1 MRKSR
6 LTRRILTGLVLLVG
20 ASGAITVANEINNAA
35 MDINSKNV
43 KATIIEKNG
52 HYYVQL
58 TADKD
63 VKNVVARITTEDK
76 KEYLVKKDEIKIGEV
91 IEYEIDVNAE
101 MPTKKLPHTAVKRE
115 TVKNVVSMGNHTFT
129 LTVRYDIEDNTNK
142 DQPLMAVSGDTTKN
156 STLDQLVEKR
166 EVTAEEKIKEA
177 EAKAKQEAE
186 AKAKQEAEVKAKQEA
201 EAKAKQEAEA
211 KAKQEAEAKAKQ
223 EAEAKAKQEAEAK
236 AKQEAEVKVKQE
248 AEIKAKQEAEAKA
261 KQEAEAKAK
270 QEAEVKAKQAAGA
283 KLKQEAEAKKVA
295 ETKAKQEA
303 EAKAKQEAE
312 AKAKQEAE
320 VKAKQ
325 ETEAKAKQES
335 DAKLKQGAE
344 AKAKQDAAV
353 KAKQEAEA
361 KQGITVAKGLPTVTA
376 AELDDPAMNGL
387 TDHAKKMKVA
397 LAKKFGITSFS
408 MFRAGDDDGTGHGHN
423 TGMSVDFMVPVGSA
437 QGDQLAEYLTKNM
450 NELGVYYIIWKQRF
464 YMPQF
469 NIYGPANT
477 WNLMPDRGGVTAN
490 HYDHVHVSFV
500 K

>member
-1 MRKSR
+1 MKKSR

-35 MDINSKNV
+35 IDINSKNV

-156 STLDQLVEKR
+156 STLDKLVEKR

-186 AKAKQEAEVKAKQEA
+186 AKAKQEAEAKAKQEAEVKAKQAVDAKLKQEA
-201 EAKAKQEAEA
+201 EAKAKQEV
-211 KAKQEAEAKAKQ
+211 
-223 EAEAKAKQEAEAK
+223 EAK
-236 AKQEAEVKVKQE
+236 AKQEAEVK
-248 AEIKAKQEAEAKA
+248 AKQAADAKL

-270 QEAEVKAKQAAGA
+270 QEAEVKAKQAADA
-283 KLKQEAEAKKVA
+283 KLKQEAEA
-295 ETKAKQEA
+295 
-303 EAKAKQEAE
+303 
-312 AKAKQEAE
+312 
-320 VKAKQ
+320 
-325 ETEAKAKQES
+325 
-335 DAKLKQGAE
+335 
-344 AKAKQDAAV
+344 

-361 KQGITVAKGLPTVTA
+361 KQGITVAKGLPPVTA

>member
-1 MRKSR
+1 MKKSR

-156 STLDQLVEKR
+156 STLDKLVEKR
-166 EVTAEEKIKEA
+166 EVTAEEKIK
-177 EAKAKQEAE
+177 
-186 AKAKQEAEVKAKQEA
+186 
-201 EAKAKQEAEA
+201 EAEA

-236 AKQEAEVKVKQE
+236 AKQEAEVKAKQE

-283 KLKQEAEAKKVA
+283 KLKQEAEAKAKQEA
-295 ETKAKQEA
+295 EVKAKQAADAKLKQEA

-312 AKAKQEAE
+312 AK
-320 VKAKQ
+320 
-325 ETEAKAKQES
+325 
-335 DAKLKQGAE
+335 QGT
-344 AKAKQDAAV
+344 
-353 KAKQEAEA
+353 
-361 KQGITVAKGLPTVTA
+361 TVAKGLPPVTA

>member
-1 MRKSR
+1 MKKSR

-35 MDINSKNV
+35 IDINSKNV

-156 STLDQLVEKR
+156 PTLDKLVEKR
-166 EVTAEEKIKEA
+166 EVTVEEKIKEA

-201 EAKAKQEAEA
+201 E
-211 KAKQEAEAKAKQ
+211 
-223 EAEAKAKQEAEAK
+223 
-236 AKQEAEVKVKQE
+236 
-248 AEIKAKQEAEAKA
+248 IKA
-261 KQEAEAKAK
+261 
-270 QEAEVKAKQAAGA
+270 
-283 KLKQEAEAKKVA
+283 KQEAEAKKVA

-320 VKAKQ
+320 AKKVAETKAKQEAEVKAKQ
-325 ETEAKAKQES
+325 AA
-335 DAKLKQGAE
+335 DAKLKQEAE
-344 AKAKQDAAV
+344 A

-361 KQGITVAKGLPTVTA
+361 KAKQEAEAKAKQAADAKLKQEAEAKVKQEAEAKQGTTVAKGLPPVTA

>member
-63 VKNVVARITTEDK
+63 VKNVVARIITEDK

-156 STLDQLVEKR
+156 STLDKLVEKR

-186 AKAKQEAEVKAKQEA
+186 AKAKQEAE
-201 EAKAKQEAEA
+201 AKAI
-211 KAKQEAEAKAKQ
+211 
-223 EAEAKAKQEAEAK
+223 
-236 AKQEAEVKVKQE
+236 QEAEVKAKQE

-283 KLKQEAEAKKVA
+283 KLKQEAEAKAKQEA
-295 ETKAKQEA
+295 EVKAKQAADAKLKQEA

-320 VKAKQ
+320 
-325 ETEAKAKQES
+325 AKAKQAV
-335 DAKLKQGAE
+335 DAKLKQEAE
-344 AKAKQDAAV
+344 A

-361 KQGITVAKGLPTVTA
+361 KQGTTVAKGLPPVTA

>member
-1 MRKSR
+1 MKKSR

-156 STLDQLVEKR
+156 STLDKLVEKR

-177 EAKAKQEAE
+177 EA
-186 AKAKQEAEVKAKQEA
+186 KAKQEA

-236 AKQEAEVKVKQE
+236 AKQEAEVKAKQE

-283 KLKQEAEAKKVA
+283 KLKQEAEAKAKQEA
-295 ETKAKQEA
+295 EVKAKQAADAKLKQEA

-320 VKAKQ
+320 
-325 ETEAKAKQES
+325 AKAKQAA
-335 DAKLKQGAE
+335 DAKLKQEAE
-344 AKAKQDAAV
+344 A

-361 KQGITVAKGLPTVTA
+361 KQGTTVAKGLPPVTA

-464 YMPQF
+464 YMPQY
-469 NIYGPANT
+469 NMYGPANT

>member
-35 MDINSKNV
+35 IDINSKNV

-156 STLDQLVEKR
+156 PTLDKLVEKR

-186 AKAKQEAEVKAKQEA
+186 AKAKQEA

-236 AKQEAEVKVKQE
+236 AKQEAEVKAKQE
-248 AEIKAKQEAEAKA
+248 AEIKA
-261 KQEAEAKAK
+261 
-270 QEAEVKAKQAAGA
+270 
-283 KLKQEAEAKKVA
+283 KQEAEAKKVA

-312 AKAKQEAE
+312 AKKVAETKAKQEAE

-325 ETEAKAKQES
+325 EA
-335 DAKLKQGAE
+335 DAKLKQEAE
-344 AKAKQDAAV
+344 A

-361 KQGITVAKGLPTVTA
+361 KQGTTVAKGLPPVTA

>member
-35 MDINSKNV
+35 IDINSKNV

-52 HYYVQL
+52 HYYVHL

-91 IEYEIDVNAE
+91 VEYEIDVTAE

-115 TVKNVVSMGNHTFT
+115 TVKNVVTLGNHTFN
-129 LTVRYDIEDNTNK
+129 LTVRYDIEDNVSIS
-142 DQPLMAVSGDTTKN
+142 QQQVAVSGNTTKN
-156 STLDQLVEKR
+156 PTLDQLVEKR
-166 EVTAEEKIKEA
+166 EVTAEEKIKETEAKAKQEA
-177 EAKAKQEAE
+177 ELKAKQEAELKAKQEAELKAKQEAELKAKQEAE

-211 KAKQEAEAKAKQ
+211 KAKQET
-223 EAEAKAKQEAEAK
+223 EAK
-236 AKQEAEVKVKQE
+236 AKQEAEV
-248 AEIKAKQEAEAKA
+248 
-261 KQEAEAKAK
+261 
-270 QEAEVKAKQAAGA
+270 
-283 KLKQEAEAKKVA
+283 
-295 ETKAKQEA
+295 KAKQEA

-325 ETEAKAKQES
+325 E
-335 DAKLKQGAE
+335 AE
-344 AKAKQDAAV
+344 EK
-353 KAKQEAEA
+353 A
-361 KQGITVAKGLPTVTA
+361 KQGITVANGLPPVTA
-376 AELDDPAMNGL
+376 AELANPAMNGL

-408 MFRAGDDDGTGHGHN
+408 MYRAGDDDGTGHGHG

-464 YMPQF
+464 YMPQY
-469 NIYGPANT
+469 NMYGPANT

>member
-63 VKNVVARITTEDK
+63 VKNVVSRITTEDK

-156 STLDQLVEKR
+156 STLDKLVEKR

-177 EAKAKQEAE
+177 EA
-186 AKAKQEAEVKAKQEA
+186 KAKQEA

-236 AKQEAEVKVKQE
+236 AKQEAEVKAKQE

-283 KLKQEAEAKKVA
+283 KLKQEAEAK
-295 ETKAKQEA
+295 AKQEA

-312 AKAKQEAE
+312 AKAKQA
-320 VKAKQ
+320 A
-325 ETEAKAKQES
+325 
-335 DAKLKQGAE
+335 DAKLKQEAE
-344 AKAKQDAAV
+344 S

-361 KQGITVAKGLPTVTA
+361 KQGTTVAKGLPPVTA

>member
-1 MRKSR
+1 MKKSR

-35 MDINSKNV
+35 IDINSKNV

-156 STLDQLVEKR
+156 PTLDKLVEKR
-166 EVTAEEKIKEA
+166 EVTAEEKIK
-177 EAKAKQEAE
+177 
-186 AKAKQEAEVKAKQEA
+186 EA

-236 AKQEAEVKVKQE
+236 AKQEAEVKAKQE
-248 AEIKAKQEAEAKA
+248 AEIKA
-261 KQEAEAKAK
+261 
-270 QEAEVKAKQAAGA
+270 
-283 KLKQEAEAKKVA
+283 KQEAEAKKVA

-303 EAKAKQEAE
+303 EAKAKQAADAKLKQEAE

-320 VKAKQ
+320 
-325 ETEAKAKQES
+325 
-335 DAKLKQGAE
+335 
-344 AKAKQDAAV
+344 
-353 KAKQEAEA
+353 A
-361 KQGITVAKGLPTVTA
+361 KQGTTVAKGLPPVTA

>member
-1 MRKSR
+1 MKKSR

-35 MDINSKNV
+35 IDINSKNV

-156 STLDQLVEKR
+156 PTLDKLVEKR
-166 EVTAEEKIKEA
+166 EVTVEEKIKEA

-186 AKAKQEAEVKAKQEA
+186 AKAKQEAE
-201 EAKAKQEAEA
+201 
-211 KAKQEAEAKAKQ
+211 
-223 EAEAKAKQEAEAK
+223 
-236 AKQEAEVKVKQE
+236 
-248 AEIKAKQEAEAKA
+248 IKA
-261 KQEAEAKAK
+261 
-270 QEAEVKAKQAAGA
+270 
-283 KLKQEAEAKKVA
+283 KQEAEAKKVA

-320 VKAKQ
+320 AKKVAETKAKQEAEVKAKQ
-325 ETEAKAKQES
+325 EADAKLKQEAEAKAKQE
-335 DAKLKQGAE
+335 AE
-344 AKAKQDAAV
+344 AKAKQAADAKLKQEAEA

-361 KQGITVAKGLPTVTA
+361 KQGTTVAKGLPPVTA

-408 MFRAGDDDGTGHGHN
+408 MFRAGDDDGTGHGHG

-450 NELGVYYIIWKQRF
+450 NELGVYYIIWKQRY

>member
-156 STLDQLVEKR
+156 STLDKLVEKR

-186 AKAKQEAEVKAKQEA
+186 AKTKQEA

-223 EAEAKAKQEAEAK
+223 EAEAKAKQEDEDKAKQEAEVKAKQAAEVEAKQAADAKLKQEAEAK
-236 AKQEAEVKVKQE
+236 AKQEAEVKAKQ
-248 AEIKAKQEAEAKA
+248 AADAKLKQEAEAKA

-270 QEAEVKAKQAAGA
+270 QEAEAKAKQATDA
-283 KLKQEAEAKKVA
+283 KLKQEAEA
-295 ETKAKQEA
+295 
-303 EAKAKQEAE
+303 
-312 AKAKQEAE
+312 
-320 VKAKQ
+320 
-325 ETEAKAKQES
+325 
-335 DAKLKQGAE
+335 
-344 AKAKQDAAV
+344 

-361 KQGITVAKGLPTVTA
+361 KQGITVAKGLPPVTA

>member
-1 MRKSR
+1 MKKSR

-35 MDINSKNV
+35 IDINSKNV

-156 STLDQLVEKR
+156 PTLDKLVEKR
-166 EVTAEEKIKEA
+166 EVTVEEKIKEA

-201 EAKAKQEAEA
+201 E
-211 KAKQEAEAKAKQ
+211 
-223 EAEAKAKQEAEAK
+223 
-236 AKQEAEVKVKQE
+236 
-248 AEIKAKQEAEAKA
+248 IKA
-261 KQEAEAKAK
+261 
-270 QEAEVKAKQAAGA
+270 
-283 KLKQEAEAKKVA
+283 KQEAEAKKVA

-320 VKAKQ
+320 AKKVAETKAKQEAEVKAKQ
-325 ETEAKAKQES
+325 AADAKLKQEAEAKAKQE
-335 DAKLKQGAE
+335 AE
-344 AKAKQDAAV
+344 AKAKQEAEAKAKQAADAKLKQEAEA

-361 KQGITVAKGLPTVTA
+361 KQGTTVAKGLPPVTA

-408 MFRAGDDDGTGHGHN
+408 MFRAGDDDGTGHGHG

>member
-1 MRKSR
+1 MKKSR

-35 MDINSKNV
+35 IDINSKNV

-142 DQPLMAVSGDTTKN
+142 DQPLIAVSGDTTKN
-156 STLDQLVEKR
+156 STLDKLVEKR

-186 AKAKQEAEVKAKQEA
+186 AKAKQEAEAKEKQEAEVKAKQAVDAKLKQEA
-201 EAKAKQEAEA
+201 EAKAKQEV
-211 KAKQEAEAKAKQ
+211 
-223 EAEAKAKQEAEAK
+223 EAK
-236 AKQEAEVKVKQE
+236 AKQEAEVQ
-248 AEIKAKQEAEAKA
+248 AKQAADAKL

-270 QEAEVKAKQAAGA
+270 QEAEVKAKQAADA
-283 KLKQEAEAKKVA
+283 KL
-295 ETKAKQEA
+295 KQEA

-312 AKAKQEAE
+312 AKAKQA
-320 VKAKQ
+320 A
-325 ETEAKAKQES
+325 
-335 DAKLKQGAE
+335 DAKLKQEAE
-344 AKAKQDAAV
+344 A

-361 KQGITVAKGLPTVTA
+361 KQGITVAKGLPPVTA
-376 AELDDPAMNGL
+376 AELDDLAMNGL

>member
-142 DQPLMAVSGDTTKN
+142 DQLLMAVSGDTTKN
-156 STLDQLVEKR
+156 STLDKLVEKR
-166 EVTAEEKIKEA
+166 EVTAEEKIK
-177 EAKAKQEAE
+177 
-186 AKAKQEAEVKAKQEA
+186 EA

-236 AKQEAEVKVKQE
+236 AKQEAEVKAKQE

-283 KLKQEAEAKKVA
+283 KLKQEAEAKAKQEA
-295 ETKAKQEA
+295 EVKAKQAAGAKLKQEA

-320 VKAKQ
+320 
-325 ETEAKAKQES
+325 AKAKQAA
-335 DAKLKQGAE
+335 DAKLKQEAE
-344 AKAKQDAAV
+344 A

-361 KQGITVAKGLPTVTA
+361 KQGTTVAKGLPPVTA

>member
-156 STLDQLVEKR
+156 STLDKLVEKR

-177 EAKAKQEAE
+177 EA
-186 AKAKQEAEVKAKQEA
+186 KAKQEA

-283 KLKQEAEAKKVA
+283 KLKQEAEAKAKQEA
-295 ETKAKQEA
+295 EVKAKQAADAKLKQEA

-320 VKAKQ
+320 
-325 ETEAKAKQES
+325 AKAKQAA
-335 DAKLKQGAE
+335 DAKLKQEAE
-344 AKAKQDAAV
+344 A

-361 KQGITVAKGLPTVTA
+361 KQGTTVAKGLPPVTA

>member
-1 MRKSR
+1 MKKSR

-35 MDINSKNV
+35 IDINSKNV

-156 STLDQLVEKR
+156 PTLDKLVEKR
-166 EVTAEEKIKEA
+166 EVTVEEKIKEA

-201 EAKAKQEAEA
+201 E
-211 KAKQEAEAKAKQ
+211 
-223 EAEAKAKQEAEAK
+223 
-236 AKQEAEVKVKQE
+236 
-248 AEIKAKQEAEAKA
+248 IKA
-261 KQEAEAKAK
+261 
-270 QEAEVKAKQAAGA
+270 
-283 KLKQEAEAKKVA
+283 KQEAEAKKVA

-320 VKAKQ
+320 AKKVAETKAKQEAEVKAKQ
-325 ETEAKAKQES
+325 AADAKLKQKAEAKAKQE
-335 DAKLKQGAE
+335 AE
-344 AKAKQDAAV
+344 AKAKQEAEAKAKQAADAKLKQEAEA

-361 KQGITVAKGLPTVTA
+361 KQGTTVAKGLPPVTA

-408 MFRAGDDDGTGHGHN
+408 MFRAGDDDGTGHGHG

-450 NELGVYYIIWKQRF
+450 NELGVYYIIWKQRY

>member
-1 MRKSR
+1 MKKSR

-35 MDINSKNV
+35 IDINSKNV

-76 KEYLVKKDEIKIGEV
+76 KEYLVKKDEIKIDEV

-156 STLDQLVEKR
+156 PTLDKLVEKR

-177 EAKAKQEAE
+177 EA
-186 AKAKQEAEVKAKQEA
+186 KAKQEA

-236 AKQEAEVKVKQE
+236 AKQEAEVK
-248 AEIKAKQEAEAKA
+248 
-261 KQEAEAKAK
+261 AK

-283 KLKQEAEAKKVA
+283 KLKQEAEAKAKQEA
-295 ETKAKQEA
+295 EVKAKQAADAKLKQEA

-312 AKAKQEAE
+312 AK
-320 VKAKQ
+320 
-325 ETEAKAKQES
+325 
-335 DAKLKQGAE
+335 QGT
-344 AKAKQDAAV
+344 
-353 KAKQEAEA
+353 
-361 KQGITVAKGLPTVTA
+361 TVAKGLPPVTA

-464 YMPQF
+464 YMPQY
-469 NIYGPANT
+469 NIYDPANT
-477 WNLMPDRGGVTAN
+477 WNLMPDCGGATAN

>member
-63 VKNVVARITTEDK
+63 VKNVVSRITTEDK

-156 STLDQLVEKR
+156 STLDKLVEKR

-186 AKAKQEAEVKAKQEA
+186 AKAKQEA

-236 AKQEAEVKVKQE
+236 AKQEAEVK
-248 AEIKAKQEAEAKA
+248 AKQEAEAKA

-283 KLKQEAEAKKVA
+283 KLKQEAEAKAKQEA
-295 ETKAKQEA
+295 EVKAKQAADAKLKQEA

-320 VKAKQ
+320 
-325 ETEAKAKQES
+325 AKAKQAA
-335 DAKLKQGAE
+335 DAKLKQEAE
-344 AKAKQDAAV
+344 A

-361 KQGITVAKGLPTVTA
+361 KQGTTVAKGLPPVTA

>member
-156 STLDQLVEKR
+156 STLDKLVEKR

-186 AKAKQEAEVKAKQEA
+186 AKAKQEAEAKAKQEA

-283 KLKQEAEAKKVA
+283 KLKQEAEAKAKQEA
-295 ETKAKQEA
+295 EVKAKQAADAKLKQEA

-320 VKAKQ
+320 
-325 ETEAKAKQES
+325 AKAKQAA
-335 DAKLKQGAE
+335 DAKLKQEAE
-344 AKAKQDAAV
+344 A

-361 KQGITVAKGLPTVTA
+361 KQGTTVAKGLPPVTA

-397 LAKKFGITSFS
+397 LAKKYGITSFS

-464 YMPQF
+464 YMPQY
-469 NIYGPANT
+469 NMYGPANT

>member
-63 VKNVVARITTEDK
+63 VKNVVSRITTEDK

-156 STLDQLVEKR
+156 STLDKLVEKR

-186 AKAKQEAEVKAKQEA
+186 EKAKQEAEAKAKQEA

-236 AKQEAEVKVKQE
+236 AKQEAEVKAKQE

-283 KLKQEAEAKKVA
+283 KLKQEAEAKAKQEA
-295 ETKAKQEA
+295 EVKAKQAAGAKLKQEA

-312 AKAKQEAE
+312 AKAKQA
-320 VKAKQ
+320 A
-325 ETEAKAKQES
+325 
-335 DAKLKQGAE
+335 DAKLKQEAE
-344 AKAKQDAAV
+344 A

-361 KQGITVAKGLPTVTA
+361 KQGTTVAKGLPPVTA

>member
-35 MDINSKNV
+35 IDINSKNV

-91 IEYEIDVNAE
+91 IEYEIDVNEE

-156 STLDQLVEKR
+156 STLDKLVEKR

-186 AKAKQEAEVKAKQEA
+186 AKAKQEAEAKAKQEAEVKAKQAVDAKLKQEA
-201 EAKAKQEAEA
+201 EAKAKQE
-211 KAKQEAEAKAKQ
+211 
-223 EAEAKAKQEAEAK
+223 
-236 AKQEAEVKVKQE
+236 V
-248 AEIKAKQEAEAKA
+248 
-261 KQEAEAKAK
+261 EAKAK

-283 KLKQEAEAKKVA
+283 KLKQEAEAKAKQEA
-295 ETKAKQEA
+295 EVKAKQAADAKLKQEA

-312 AKAKQEAE
+312 AK
-320 VKAKQ
+320 
-325 ETEAKAKQES
+325 
-335 DAKLKQGAE
+335 QGT
-344 AKAKQDAAV
+344 
-353 KAKQEAEA
+353 
-361 KQGITVAKGLPTVTA
+361 TVAKGLPPVTA

>member
-1 MRKSR
+1 MKKSR

-35 MDINSKNV
+35 IDINSKNV

-156 STLDQLVEKR
+156 PTLDKLVEKR
-166 EVTAEEKIKEA
+166 EVTAEEKIK
-177 EAKAKQEAE
+177 
-186 AKAKQEAEVKAKQEA
+186 EA

-236 AKQEAEVKVKQE
+236 E
-248 AEIKAKQEAEAKA
+248 KQEAEAKA

-270 QEAEVKAKQAAGA
+270 QEAEVKAKQEAEIKA
-283 KLKQEAEAKKVA
+283 KQEAEAKKVA

-320 VKAKQ
+320 AKKVAETKAKQEAEVKAKQ
-325 ETEAKAKQES
+325 AADAKLKQEAEAKAKQE
-335 DAKLKQGAE
+335 AE
-344 AKAKQDAAV
+344 AKAKQEAEAKAKQAADAKLKQEAEA

-361 KQGITVAKGLPTVTA
+361 KQGTTVAKGLPPVTA

>member
-156 STLDQLVEKR
+156 STLDKLVEKR

-186 AKAKQEAEVKAKQEA
+186 AKAKQEAEAKEKQEAEVKAKQAVDAKLKQEA
-201 EAKAKQEAEA
+201 EAKAKQEV
-211 KAKQEAEAKAKQ
+211 
-223 EAEAKAKQEAEAK
+223 EAK
-236 AKQEAEVKVKQE
+236 AKQEAEVK
-248 AEIKAKQEAEAKA
+248 AKQAADAKL

-270 QEAEVKAKQAAGA
+270 QEAEVKAKQAADA
-283 KLKQEAEAKKVA
+283 KLKQEAEA
-295 ETKAKQEA
+295 
-303 EAKAKQEAE
+303 
-312 AKAKQEAE
+312 
-320 VKAKQ
+320 
-325 ETEAKAKQES
+325 
-335 DAKLKQGAE
+335 
-344 AKAKQDAAV
+344 

-361 KQGITVAKGLPTVTA
+361 KQGITVAKGLPPVTE

>member
-35 MDINSKNV
+35 IDINSKNV

-156 STLDQLVEKR
+156 STLDKLVEKR

-186 AKAKQEAEVKAKQEA
+186 AKAKQEAEAKAKQEAEVKAKQAVDAKLKQEA
-201 EAKAKQEAEA
+201 EAKAKQEV
-211 KAKQEAEAKAKQ
+211 
-223 EAEAKAKQEAEAK
+223 EAK
-236 AKQEAEVKVKQE
+236 AKQEAEVK
-248 AEIKAKQEAEAKA
+248 AKQAADAKL

-270 QEAEVKAKQAAGA
+270 QEAEVKAKQAADA
-283 KLKQEAEAKKVA
+283 KL
-295 ETKAKQEA
+295 KQEA

-312 AKAKQEAE
+312 AKAKQA
-320 VKAKQ
+320 V
-325 ETEAKAKQES
+325 
-335 DAKLKQGAE
+335 DAKLKQEAE
-344 AKAKQDAAV
+344 A

-361 KQGITVAKGLPTVTA
+361 KQGITVAKGLPPVTA

-464 YMPQF
+464 YMPQY
-469 NIYGPANT
+469 NMYGPANT

>member
-1 MRKSR
+1 MKKSR

-35 MDINSKNV
+35 IDINSKNV

-156 STLDQLVEKR
+156 STLDKLVEKR

-177 EAKAKQEAE
+177 EA
-186 AKAKQEAEVKAKQEA
+186 KAKQEA

-236 AKQEAEVKVKQE
+236 AKQEAEVKAKQE

-283 KLKQEAEAKKVA
+283 KLKQEAEAKAKQEA
-295 ETKAKQEA
+295 EVKAKQAAGAKLKQEA

-320 VKAKQ
+320 
-325 ETEAKAKQES
+325 AKAKQAA
-335 DAKLKQGAE
+335 DAKLKQEAE
-344 AKAKQDAAV
+344 A

-361 KQGITVAKGLPTVTA
+361 KQGTTVAKGLPPVTA

>member
-1 MRKSR
+1 MKKSR

-35 MDINSKNV
+35 IDINSKNV

-156 STLDQLVEKR
+156 PTLDKLVEKR
-166 EVTAEEKIKEA
+166 EVTVEEKIKEA

-201 EAKAKQEAEA
+201 E
-211 KAKQEAEAKAKQ
+211 
-223 EAEAKAKQEAEAK
+223 
-236 AKQEAEVKVKQE
+236 
-248 AEIKAKQEAEAKA
+248 IKA
-261 KQEAEAKAK
+261 
-270 QEAEVKAKQAAGA
+270 
-283 KLKQEAEAKKVA
+283 KQEAEAKKVA

-303 EAKAKQEAE
+303 EVKAKQAADAKLKQEAE

-320 VKAKQ
+320 
-325 ETEAKAKQES
+325 
-335 DAKLKQGAE
+335 
-344 AKAKQDAAV
+344 
-353 KAKQEAEA
+353 A
-361 KQGITVAKGLPTVTA
+361 KQGTTVAKGLPPVTA

-423 TGMSVDFMVPVGSA
+423 SGMSVDFMVPVSSA
-437 QGDQLAEYLTKNM
+437 QGDQLTEYLTKNM

-469 NIYGPANT
+469 NIFGPANT

>member
-156 STLDQLVEKR
+156 STLDKLVEKR

-177 EAKAKQEAE
+177 EA
-186 AKAKQEAEVKAKQEA
+186 KAKQEA

-283 KLKQEAEAKKVA
+283 KLKQEAEAKAKQEA
-295 ETKAKQEA
+295 EVKAKQAADAKLKQEA

-320 VKAKQ
+320 
-325 ETEAKAKQES
+325 AKAKQAA
-335 DAKLKQGAE
+335 DAKLKQEAE
-344 AKAKQDAAV
+344 A

-361 KQGITVAKGLPTVTA
+361 KQGTTVAKGLPPVTA

-464 YMPQF
+464 YMPQY
-469 NIYGPANT
+469 NIYDPANT
-477 WNLMPDRGGVTAN
+477 WNLMPDCGGATAN

>member
-156 STLDQLVEKR
+156 STLDKLVEKR

-177 EAKAKQEAE
+177 EA
-186 AKAKQEAEVKAKQEA
+186 KAKQEA

-283 KLKQEAEAKKVA
+283 KLKQEAEAKAKQEA
-295 ETKAKQEA
+295 EVKAKQAADAKLKQEA

-325 ETEAKAKQES
+325 AA
-335 DAKLKQGAE
+335 DAKLKQEAE
-344 AKAKQDAAV
+344 A

-361 KQGITVAKGLPTVTA
+361 KQGTTVAKGLPPVTA

>member
-63 VKNVVARITTEDK
+63 VKNVVSRITTEDK

-156 STLDQLVEKR
+156 STLDKLVEKR

-186 AKAKQEAEVKAKQEA
+186 AKAKQEA

-283 KLKQEAEAKKVA
+283 KLKQEAEAKAKQEA
-295 ETKAKQEA
+295 EVKAKQAADAKLKQEA

-320 VKAKQ
+320 
-325 ETEAKAKQES
+325 AKAKQAA
-335 DAKLKQGAE
+335 DAKLKQEAE
-344 AKAKQDAAV
+344 A

-361 KQGITVAKGLPTVTA
+361 KQGTTVAKGLPPVTA

>member
-63 VKNVVARITTEDK
+63 VKNVVARITIEDK

-156 STLDQLVEKR
+156 STLDKLVEKR

-186 AKAKQEAEVKAKQEA
+186 AKAKQEA

-248 AEIKAKQEAEAKA
+248 AEIKAKQEAEVKAKQA
-261 KQEAEAKAK
+261 AGAKLKQEAEAKAK
-270 QEAEVKAKQAAGA
+270 QEAEVKAKQAADA
-283 KLKQEAEAKKVA
+283 KL
-295 ETKAKQEA
+295 KQEA

-312 AKAKQEAE
+312 AK
-320 VKAKQ
+320 
-325 ETEAKAKQES
+325 
-335 DAKLKQGAE
+335 QGT
-344 AKAKQDAAV
+344 
-353 KAKQEAEA
+353 
-361 KQGITVAKGLPTVTA
+361 TVAKGLPPVTA

>member
-156 STLDQLVEKR
+156 STLDKLVEKR

-186 AKAKQEAEVKAKQEA
+186 AKAKQEA

-283 KLKQEAEAKKVA
+283 KLKQEAEAKAKQEA
-295 ETKAKQEA
+295 EVKAKQAADAKLKQEA

-320 VKAKQ
+320 
-325 ETEAKAKQES
+325 AKAKQAA
-335 DAKLKQGAE
+335 DAKLKQEAE
-344 AKAKQDAAV
+344 A

-361 KQGITVAKGLPTVTA
+361 KQGTTVAKGLPPVTA

-450 NELGVYYIIWKQRF
+450 NELGVYYIIWNQRF
-464 YMPQF
+464 YMPQY
-469 NIYGPANT
+469 NIYGSANT

-490 HYDHVHVSFV
+490 HYDHVHVSFI

>member
-35 MDINSKNV
+35 IDINSKNV

-52 HYYVQL
+52 HYYVHL

-91 IEYEIDVNAE
+91 VEYEIDVTAE

-115 TVKNVVSMGNHTFT
+115 TVKNVVTLGNHTFN
-129 LTVRYDIEDNTNK
+129 LTVRYDIEDNVSIS
-142 DQPLMAVSGDTTKN
+142 QQQVAVSGNTTKN
-156 STLDQLVEKR
+156 PTLDQLVEKR
-166 EVTAEEKIKEA
+166 EVTAEEKIKETEAKAKQEA
-177 EAKAKQEAE
+177 ELKAKQEAELKAKQEAELKAKQEAELKAKQEAE

-201 EAKAKQEAEA
+201 EAKAKQEAE
-211 KAKQEAEAKAKQ
+211 
-223 EAEAKAKQEAEAK
+223 
-236 AKQEAEVKVKQE
+236 V
-248 AEIKAKQEAEAKA
+248 
-261 KQEAEAKAK
+261 
-270 QEAEVKAKQAAGA
+270 
-283 KLKQEAEAKKVA
+283 
-295 ETKAKQEA
+295 
-303 EAKAKQEAE
+303 KAKQEAE

-325 ETEAKAKQES
+325 EVEA
-335 DAKLKQGAE
+335 
-344 AKAKQDAAV
+344 

-361 KQGITVAKGLPTVTA
+361 KAKQGITVANGLPPVTA

-408 MFRAGDDDGTGHGHN
+408 MYRAGDDDGTGHGHN